1 MGTINSV
8 LGPID
13 AGALGFTLTHEH
25 LVTASA
31 GIRQTYPELFG
42 DFEALSNHVAGA
54 LIEARDGGVQT
65 IIEVSTLDLGRDIRF
80 IADMSARTGVNIVA
94 ATGIWRD
101 IPRALWNRTPDE
113 IASLFVREIERGI
126 EGTGIKAGII
136 KVANDSEGVTR
147 EGELIL
153 RAAAR
158 AAKQTGV
165 RISTHSYAPG
175 RVGDQQVAI
184 FEDEDFDLNRVYIGH
199 SNDSTNLDYLLGLI
213 RKGVWLGMDR
223 LRLSPVIGPDLEGR
237 AQTMAAL
244 IKAGAG
250 DRLLVSHDW
259 SILGVSRTSNPLA
272 SREYNPDGWLF
283 AKRRLFPRLRELGVS
298 QAQIDRFNFDNP
310 RKFLGG

>member
-8 LGPID
+8 LGPVD
-13 AGALGFTLTHEH
+13 VGALGFTLTHEH

-42 DFEALSNHVAGA
+42 DFDALGKHVADA
-54 LIEARDGGVQT
+54 LTEARDGGVNT

-113 IASLFVREIERGI
+113 IAALFVREIEEGI

-136 KVANDSEGVTR
+136 KVANDAEGVTR

-175 RVGDQQVAI
+175 RVGEQQVAI
-184 FEDEDFDLNRVYIGH
+184 FEDEGFDLNRVYIGH
-199 SNDSTNLDYLLGLI
+199 SNDSTDVEYLLGLVH
-213 RKGVWLGMDR
+213 KGVWLGMDR
-223 LRLSPVIGPDLEGR
+223 LRLSPTIGPDLEGR

-244 IKAGAG
+244 VEAGAG
-250 DRLLVSHDW
+250 DRLMVSHDW
-259 SILGVSRTSNPLA
+259 SILGVSRTSDPLA
-272 SREYNPDGWLF
+272 SRTYNPDGWLF
-283 AKRRLFPRLRELGVS
+283 AQRRLFPRLRELGVS
-298 QAQIDRFNFDNP
+298 QEQIDRFNRDNP
-310 RKFLGG
+310 RTFLGG